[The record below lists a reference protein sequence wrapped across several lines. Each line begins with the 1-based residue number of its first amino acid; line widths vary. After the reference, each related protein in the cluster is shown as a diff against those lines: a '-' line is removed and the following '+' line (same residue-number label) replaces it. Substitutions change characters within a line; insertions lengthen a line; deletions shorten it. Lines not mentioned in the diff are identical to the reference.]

1 MGGLGYST
9 QGRPLDLP
17 RVDPVWKNKGLTDL
31 CLCLPSLLISVSEVE
46 EVGIGHSL
54 LPSRFGEPSQMCPS
68 LFSNPTREGGDEEQL
83 GRRRFWIEEWDGGSG
98 FCCFDGWRVF

>member
-1 MGGLGYST
+1 MGGVGYST

-17 RVDPVWKNKGLTDL
+17 RVDPVWKNVGLTL
-31 CLCLPSLLISVSEVE
+31 LCLPSLLISVSEVE

-68 LFSNPTREGGDEEQL
+68 LFSNPTSEGDP
-83 GRRRFWIEEWDGGSG
+83 
-98 FCCFDGWRVF
+98 VTKNN